1 MITNDFKGIMFG
13 RKSVKVYDETVKIP
27 QLVLLDRLL
36 LKPSK
41 HNFRKHRAV
50 VRCFFEK
57 LKKYLTWNAFQLLY
71 CSQEMKTR

>member
-13 RKSVKVYDETVKIP
+13 RKSVKVYDETVKIS

-57 LKKYLTWNAFQLLY
+57 FKKVLDLERVPAIIL
-71 CSQEMKTR
+71 